1 MERRLEALAKE
12 LEAPSLRY
20 VGKEIVWDPL
30 RGEWVSVPV
39 YELESGCSQE
49 LVSQGDR
56 CRVRMERPSCR
67 SPSKFKQYFEP
78 NENSFNLSKKS
89 KILLKQV
96 LQAKVQ

>member
-39 YELESGCSQE
+39 YELESGWSG
-49 LVSQGDR
+49 VG
-56 CRVRMERPSCR
+56 
-67 SPSKFKQYFEP
+67 
-78 NENSFNLSKKS
+78 
-89 KILLKQV
+89 
-96 LQAKVQ
+96 